1 MAMVFTQPEYPWHIW
16 ICIVVHTYFK
26 LFEIRDVS
34 TQYNTVCKYGHTD
47 QRNTPLTIFRS
58 NSKFFGQFHRSNLMG
73 TDPIATKF
81 CTYQELV
88 YTKFR
93 FDRIGTIENTHY
105 NDVIMDEMA
114 SQITSLT
121 IVYSILYSGADRRK
135 QKVPRHW
142 PLYGEFTGDWW
153 IPRTN
158 GE

>member
-1 MAMVFTQPEYPWHIW
+1 MAMVSTQPEYPWHIW

-34 TQYNTVCKYGHTD
+34 TQYNNTVCIYGHTD
-47 QRNTPLTIFRS
+47 QRNTPQTIFRS
-58 NSKFFGQFHRSNLMG
+58 NSKFLGQFHRSNLMR

-93 FDRIGTIENTHY
+93 FDRIGKIDNTHY

-121 IVYSILYSGADRRK
+121 IVYSILYSGADRCVRSK
-135 QKVPRHW
+135 TTPWMKYVSM
-142 PLYGEFTGDWW
+142 TK
-153 IPRTN
+153 
-158 GE
+158 